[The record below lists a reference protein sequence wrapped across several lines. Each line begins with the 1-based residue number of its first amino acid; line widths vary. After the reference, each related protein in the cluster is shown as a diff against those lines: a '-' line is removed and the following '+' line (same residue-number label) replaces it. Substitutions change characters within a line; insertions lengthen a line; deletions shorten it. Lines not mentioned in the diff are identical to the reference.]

1 MRQLPTPPDL
11 RSTRAKRGQA
21 LTSSCPSAAPFRQS
35 WRCCAEAG
43 GRASGGAAASA
54 VVGAD
59 AVVGASVGVGE
70 GEGASEDESMSV
82 VAEAEAEA

>member
-1 MRQLPTPPDL
+1 MFFDPSEDTVFVPLPQVL
-11 RSTRAKRGQA
+11 K
-21 LTSSCPSAAPFRQS
+21 TSSCPSAAPFRQS